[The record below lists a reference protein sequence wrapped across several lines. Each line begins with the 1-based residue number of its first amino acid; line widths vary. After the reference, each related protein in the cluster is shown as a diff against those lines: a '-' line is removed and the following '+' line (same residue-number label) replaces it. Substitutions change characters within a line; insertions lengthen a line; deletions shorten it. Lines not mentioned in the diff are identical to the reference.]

1 MTAFGR
7 FAPAS
12 FPPNSS
18 HGMRNLPFHREFKQ
32 RNNQTKLVITEV
44 ELGCRPATR
53 AIAESCGCVRR
64 DTLRD
69 VVCAGDKFQAP
80 VVW

>member
-1 MTAFGR
+1 R

-53 AIAESCGCVRR
+53 AIAATLGVYHCICG
-64 DTLRD
+64 
-69 VVCAGDKFQAP
+69 
-80 VVW
+80 